1 MYSDEMNAKMQAQLL
16 QTQDMCSVPQSQR
29 NCVQGLADRAPYSLC
44 EEAAKSEQHHYAE
57 AAKAGSA
64 SRFLS
69 SHPEFDE
76 FVRLVRSG
84 AIRF

>member
-1 MYSDEMNAKMQAQLL
+1 MYPDYELKAKLEAQTYKNQDQCATQAVGV
-16 QTQDMCSVPQSQR
+16 CA
-29 NCVQGLADRAPYSLC
+29 GRAPYTLC
-44 EEAAKSEQHHYAE
+44 EEAAKSEQHHYEE

-64 SRFLS
+64 ARFLS

-76 FVRLVRSG
+76 FIRLVRSG

>member
-1 MYSDEMNAKMQAQLL
+1 MYSDEMNAKMQAQSYAN
-16 QTQDMCSVPQSQR
+16 QAQCAATPNMSTCTA
-29 NCVQGLADRAPYSLC
+29 GRAPYTLC
-44 EEAAKSEQHHYAE
+44 EEAAKSEQHHYDE

-64 SRFLS
+64 ARFLS
-69 SHPEFDE
+69 AHPEFDE